1 MTKPTKGTFSGSEM
15 VPIVA
20 DAAIAGPGTE
30 GRLVTVLL
38 LDTSNHPKVAE
49 AIRVHE
55 HLRTGDV
62 KSQWCRSLDNDD
74 DVALVLELISPVEV
88 TFGIR
93 FGMERQAILVET
105 MLTSGSVILQ
115 QGQPGDRYM
124 NNMGKPSMIVELPD
138 TGFRPHWD
146 EMLLARMTKVISS
159 ELGIPR
165 RKARPIAAEMIA
177 EMRKLVELRMP
188 QT

>member
-1 MTKPTKGTFSGSEM
+1 MMPRRNTP
-15 VPIVA
+15 
-20 DAAIAGPGTE
+20 
-30 GRLVTVLL
+30 
-38 LDTSNHPKVAE
+38 
-49 AIRVHE
+49 
-55 HLRTGDV
+55 
-62 KSQWCRSLDNDD
+62 
-74 DVALVLELISPVEV
+74 ALTPWRRI
-88 TFGIR
+88 F
-93 FGMERQAILVET
+93 ET